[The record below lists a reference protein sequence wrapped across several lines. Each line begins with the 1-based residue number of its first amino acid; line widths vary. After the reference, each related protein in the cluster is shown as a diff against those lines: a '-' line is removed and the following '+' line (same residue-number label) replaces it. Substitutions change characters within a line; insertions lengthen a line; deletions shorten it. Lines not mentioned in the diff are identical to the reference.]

1 MRNRWLGLAVLAVS
15 VLFSLVTYGLLPE
28 IVPMHWN
35 VQGRVDG
42 YGPRWQLSVL
52 SPGLIALMWVLLL
65 ALPRIDPLRESYKR
79 FEGTYFLV
87 VNALIA
93 FMGLVHVIAI
103 GAALGWPISIPGAIG
118 AATGVMFMILGNEM
132 GRFQPNW
139 FMGIRTPWTL
149 ANPDVWRRTHRVGG
163 RVFVLAGL
171 ALVLSQLLLPLD
183 VSYLVL
189 MVIIAVLV
197 IGLPAYS
204 YWLWRRRAQ
213 AM

>member
-1 MRNRWLGLAVLAVS
+1 
-15 VLFSLVTYGLLPE
+15 
-28 IVPMHWN
+28 
-35 VQGRVDG
+35 
-42 YGPRWQLSVL
+42 
-52 SPGLIALMWVLLL
+52 
-65 ALPRIDPLRESYKR
+65 
-79 FEGTYFLV
+79 
-87 VNALIA
+87 
-93 FMGLVHVIAI
+93 
-103 GAALGWPISIPGAIG
+103 
-118 AATGVMFMILGNEM
+118 M